1 MILITAMIAF
11 LLVTIFFVIDVS
23 KDQEVKSDASSYIYP
38 FSAKTIVKHN
48 FMTKPETV
56 WKAITNL
63 SEYNFWFPGILRL
76 LPAIQN
82 SSRYVQKYS
91 FDKFHFAPGSE
102 ILVRPISILPT
113 LKGKI
118 LSIDNNKSFKMEMQM
133 SPLHKEMVFFDLKN
147 TPDGTAVTCQ
157 RSSSGLFSWL
167 SVIGFESKKSK
178 ILSNL
183 ANLLPIEIIESA
195 KEKSKKDVAS
205 QQSSGTVSV
214 AGVPNFADK
223 KDMVA
228 YIVNKVLDG
237 DASLLSSLNDK
248 VISGKS
254 KAFLI
259 KINKGSMDRP
269 AMPDVGSATAAPAVA
284 SANASGEPTFASKDD
299 HIAFLVNKVL
309 DGDTA
314 ILDAT
319 PDKII
324 KAKAKSMIMKINKGS
339 MDRPAMPEAGTT
351 GAPAAAPA
359 TTAGPT
365 FANKDEHVAYI
376 VNKVLDGDNAI
387 LESLDDKV
395 IRAKSKSMIMKIN
408 KGTAERPPM
417 PEGGTTVAPA
427 TAPAESSKSESD
439 EELIT
444 RLIADGVEGK
454 MDEINAL
461 DNKILRGKI
470 KSGIVKAKKNL
481 K

>member
-254 KAFLI
+254 KAYLI

-339 MDRPAMPEAGTT
+339 MDRPAMPE
-351 GAPAAAPA
+351 
-359 TTAGPT
+359 
-365 FANKDEHVAYI
+365 
-376 VNKVLDGDNAI
+376 
-387 LESLDDKV
+387 S
-395 IRAKSKSMIMKIN
+395 
-408 KGTAERPPM
+408 
-417 PEGGTTVAPA
+417 GTTVASA
-427 TAPAESSKSESD
+427 AAPAESSKSESD

-444 RLIADGVEGK
+444 RLIADGIEGK

-461 DNKILRGKI
+461 DNKVLRGKI